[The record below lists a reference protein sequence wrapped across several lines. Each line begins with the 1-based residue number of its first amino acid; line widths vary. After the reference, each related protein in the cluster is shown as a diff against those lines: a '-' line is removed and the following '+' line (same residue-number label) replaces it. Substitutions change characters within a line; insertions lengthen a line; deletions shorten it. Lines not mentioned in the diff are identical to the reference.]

1 MDLLRR
7 MCDSLYKIHTFY
19 SMTKF
24 IVCGNDDVKLLDHLN
39 FADILIHNHY
49 FQNPFFVVFCLPLY
63 IQYKHG
69 TLGYTHPIDIIQRLG
84 DHTALFQPNKTP
96 HLIEV
101 SNKWGVS

>member
-39 FADILIHNHY
+39 FAGILLGKITRHHVKSPFEPDMHY
-49 FQNPFFVVFCLPLY
+49 
-63 IQYKHG
+63 
-69 TLGYTHPIDIIQRLG
+69 
-84 DHTALFQPNKTP
+84 
-96 HLIEV
+96 
-101 SNKWGVS
+101 